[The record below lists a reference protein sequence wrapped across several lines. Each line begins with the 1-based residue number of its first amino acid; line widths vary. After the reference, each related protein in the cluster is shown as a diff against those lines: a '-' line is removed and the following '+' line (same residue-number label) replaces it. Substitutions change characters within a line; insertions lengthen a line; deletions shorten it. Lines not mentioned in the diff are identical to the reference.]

1 MFVSADLSASTL
13 SSHSQVS
20 QGTLTQST
28 LTQSTPPIPTSP
40 TKHQN
45 NFGHKYKHNLSAADD
60 GASSTEWALSR
71 SQAQFYRTPYVYSP
85 ASMGREA
92 LERQSLLGHGTDYS
106 YHSTSI
112 ND

>member
-20 QGTLTQST
+20 RGTLTQST
-28 LTQSTPPIPTSP
+28 LSQSIPTSP
-40 TKHQN
+40 TD
-45 NFGHKYKHNLSAADD
+45 NFGHKYKHDLSAADD